1 MEVILNLI
9 VYLILTVSVLGSF
22 VITYISLKILY
33 TLVTNIEDTL
43 QGRVTILDYIKDVGK
58 TKLRIMY
65 VISYIFILLFIIWL
79 IPVLQGKILE
89 GTEDFWLVG
98 VLGILIYLISEY
110 SLNRLKR
117 EDKTN
122 KK

>member
-65 VISYIFILLFIIWL
+65 VISYIFILLCIIWL